1 MINDSIHSSK
11 EDVEPYSFQ
20 LYESHIP
27 TSAMQKLLLTAGS
40 ALMALYNP
48 TRAGEGSL
56 YCFGK
61 LILCLCFYST
71 SVKIILCYCIQEGLF
86 CLITCLYQEMG
97 GINKV
102 PSMSYVRDLCSFPSK
117 SHQLVQL

>member
-1 MINDSIHSSK
+1 MINNSIHSSN

-56 YCFGK
+56 
-61 LILCLCFYST
+61 
-71 SVKIILCYCIQEGLF
+71 
-86 CLITCLYQEMG
+86 
-97 GINKV
+97 
-102 PSMSYVRDLCSFPSK
+102 
-117 SHQLVQL
+117 